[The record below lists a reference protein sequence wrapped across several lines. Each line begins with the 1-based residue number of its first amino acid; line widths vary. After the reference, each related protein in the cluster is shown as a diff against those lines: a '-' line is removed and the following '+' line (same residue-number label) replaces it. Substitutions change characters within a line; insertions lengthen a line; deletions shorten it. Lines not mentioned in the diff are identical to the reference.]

1 MLFCRHKTTELKLL
15 FMVDFDPKTIG
26 KSWPDLK
33 TVTAMFADSNGIM
46 RGKVLPASGLEK
58 LFNEGVFL
66 PASVFGTDATGESVA
81 ETGLVWEKGDV
92 DLRWMPIADTFFIL
106 PGSEGRDAA
115 VMIQMMEDDGNP
127 HPLDPRSILQ
137 SMIGNLEQR
146 NIFPVIAPEL
156 EFYLI
161 GLTNDQHGMGQAA
174 QVSGLERP
182 QQTNQIYGI
191 DNYEEF
197 RPLLEE
203 IKTACHAVS
212 VGADAAITEYGR
224 GQYEINLTH
233 RDDPVRACDEA
244 ALLRHL
250 ARRVARRHGVDVTFM
265 GKPFADD
272 TGSGFHLHVSLWDGD
287 GENILRESKGD
298 DPWNNQKLEHA
309 AGGMARFLGE
319 SMAVFAPNAN
329 AWRRIQPD
337 HYAPTDRS
345 WGFNNRTVTFRIPPG
360 DAKARRLEHRS
371 GSADVNPYL
380 ATALILA
387 AMVEG
392 IDQQIAPPPM
402 ITGNAYDA
410 PDREGLPDT
419 WHEALDLFSQS
430 SFIATWLGEG
440 YRHIYVETK
449 RYERL
454 VFENHVTP
462 LEWAWYR

>member
-1 MLFCRHKTTELKLL
+1 MANL
-15 FMVDFDPKTIG
+15 DFKTIV
-26 KSWPDLK
+26 KSSPNLA

-81 ETGLVWEKGDV
+81 GTGLVWEKGDV
-92 DLRWMPIADTFFIL
+92 DFRWMPIDDTFFIL

-115 VMIQMMEDDGNP
+115 VMIQMMEDDDSP

-137 SMIGNLEQR
+137 SVIRNVEQR
-146 NIFPVIAPEL
+146 NIFPVVAPEL

-174 QVSGLERP
+174 QVKGLERP

-191 DNYEEF
+191 DSYEEF

-203 IKTACHAVS
+203 IKSVCDTVS
-212 VGADAAITEYGR
+212 VGADVAISEYGR
-224 GQYEINLTH
+224 GQFEINLIH

-244 ALLRHL
+244 ALLRHVT
-250 ARRVARRHGVDVTFM
+250 RRVCRRHGVDVTFM
-265 GKPFADD
+265 GKPFSDD
-272 TGSGFHLHVSLWDGD
+272 TGSGFHLHASLWDGD
-287 GENILRESKGD
+287 GENILREAEGGE
-298 DPWNNQKLEHA
+298 PWDNLKMKHA

-319 SMAVFAPNAN
+319 SMAVLAPNAN
-329 AWRRIQPD
+329 AWRRIQPG

-345 WGFNNRTVTFRIPPG
+345 WGFNNRTVSFRIPPG
-360 DAKARRLEHRS
+360 EDKSRRLEHRS
-371 GSADVNPYL
+371 ASADVNPYL
-380 ATALILA
+380 ATTLILA
-387 AMVEG
+387 AMAEG
-392 IDQQIAPPPM
+392 IDQKIAPPPM
-402 ITGNAYDA
+402 TTGNAYDA

-419 WHEALDLFSQS
+419 WHEALDLFAGSP
-430 SFIATWLGEG
+430 FIANWLGEA
-440 YRHIYVETK
+440 YRHVYVETK
-449 RYERL
+449 RYERQ
-454 VFENHVTP
+454 VFETHVTP